1 MKKYISQEYRA
12 LITSIR
18 SLGFKESFMFISVA
32 LITFVSM
39 YYASPNFF
47 RKMVDVEDEKFYS
60 TLYWF
65 SADGFLM
72 FVVPVL
78 LIYLVLKDKPK
89 NFGFAIGDVK
99 FGIWS
104 SVVFLVVMLPILW
117 LSSGSESFARSYPQG
132 GVRIK
137 ENMEI
142 LLYYEF
148 FVGFYMLAWEFFWRG
163 YMLFGLKEK
172 FGYYAIFIQMIPF
185 FILHRG
191 KPEIEVFSAIIGGL
205 ILGIQAYRARSFLYC
220 FLVHWIVNIFNDTIS
235 VLRYKSQSYGIG
247 IDSFIKLFFN

>member
-1 MKKYISQEYRA
+1 M
-12 LITSIR
+12 
-18 SLGFKESFMFISVA
+18 
-32 LITFVSM
+32 SM
-39 YYASPNFF
+39 YYASPYFFMRNFE
-47 RKMVDVEDEKFYS
+47 VEDEKFFS

-72 FVVPVL
+72 FVIPIL
-78 LIYLVLKDKPK
+78 LILLVLKGKPADY
-89 NFGFAIGDVK
+89 GFRIGDYK
-99 FGIWS
+99 FGILS
-104 SVVFLVVMLPILW
+104 TVVFLVIMIPILW
-117 LSSGSESFARSYPQG
+117 LSSGTETFARAYPQG
-132 GVRIK
+132 GIRIK
-137 ENMEI
+137 ENMSI

-191 KPEIEVFSAIIGGL
+191 KPEIEVFSAIFAGL
-205 ILGIQAYRARSFLYC
+205 ILGIQAYRANSFIYC
-220 FLVHWIVNIFNDTIS
+220 FIVHWSVNIFNDTVS

-247 IDSFIKLFFN
+247 PGALIKLFFN

>member
-1 MKKYISQEYRA
+1 
-12 LITSIR
+12 
-18 SLGFKESFMFISVA
+18 
-32 LITFVSM
+32 M

-47 RKMVDVEDEKFYS
+47 RRMFDVEDEKFYS

-72 FVVPVL
+72 FIIPIL
-78 LIYLVLKDKPK
+78 LILLVLKEKPSD
-89 NFGFAIGDVK
+89 FGFRVGDIK
-99 FGIWS
+99 FGVIS
-104 SVVFLVVMLPILW
+104 SVAFLIIMLPILW
-117 LSSGSESFARSYPQG
+117 ISSGNESFARSYPQG

-142 LLYYEF
+142 LLYYEL

-172 FGYYAIFIQMIPF
+172 FGYYTVFMQMIPF

-191 KPEIEVFSAIIGGL
+191 KPELEVFSAIFGGL
-205 ILGIQAYRARSFLYC
+205 ILGIQALRARSFIYC
-220 FLVHWIVNIFNDTIS
+220 FFVHWAVNIFNDTIS

-247 IDSFIKLFFN
+247 IDSLFKLFFN